1 MALALTHCRRNFLHS
16 QGAQA
21 RAIFAAAFNTAAMR
35 FNPLALIFTPGIG
48 LGGLLIGGLSGAQ
61 SALAGWLLI
70 VGAASVWTLIRGP
83 IHSDTGRL

>member
-1 MALALTHCRRNFLHS
+1 
-16 QGAQA
+16 
-21 RAIFAAAFNTAAMR
+21 MR

-61 SALAGWLLI
+61 GALAAWLLI

-83 IHSDTGRL
+83 IDSGTGRL